1 MKILL
6 TLSYVG
12 TSYCGYQ
19 LQPDK
24 PTVAAELNKAT
35 EKAFGFK
42 CNVTGCS
49 RTDSGVHALGY
60 RATIEP
66 CDADNKITVPLERI
80 PVAINCH
87 LPQDIS
93 ILSAMNVDEG
103 FHPRYDVVKK
113 EYIYKIHASE
123 IRDPFLNGRVME
135 LGKDIS
141 ALDLEAMKSAAK
153 EFEGEY
159 NFDAFMATG
168 SKITDTCRHI
178 FNSEIEIFDDI
189 IQYRVCA
196 NGFLYNMVRIITGTL
211 VEVGLG
217 KKQAA
222 DLPSIIDGLDR
233 RKAGHTAPAEGL
245 YLVEVYYEQKIIYI

>member
-93 ILSAMNVDEG
+93 ILSAINVDEG

-135 LGKDIS
+135 LGKNIS
-141 ALDLEAMKSAAK
+141 TLDVEGMKAAAR
-153 EFEGEY
+153 EFVGEY

-178 FNSEIEIFDDI
+178 FESEIEIFNDT

-196 NGFLYNMVRIITGTL
+196 NGFLYNMVRIIVGTL
-211 VEVGLG
+211 IDVGKG
-217 KKQAA
+217 KISPCDIKKIILSRDRKNAGPTAKA
-222 DLPSIIDGLDR
+222 D
-233 RKAGHTAPAEGL
+233 GL
-245 YLVEVYYEQKIIYI
+245 YLNKVIYGFDS

>member
-66 CDADNKITVPLERI
+66 CDASDEITVPLERI

-135 LGKDIS
+135 LGKNIS
-141 ALDLEAMKSAAK
+141 TLDVEGMKAAAR
-153 EFEGEY
+153 EFVGEY

-178 FNSEIEIFDDI
+178 FESEIEIFNDT

-196 NGFLYNMVRIITGTL
+196 NGFLYNMVRIIVGTL
-211 VEVGLG
+211 IDVGKG
-217 KKQAA
+217 KISPCDIKKIILSRDRKNAGPTAKA
-222 DLPSIIDGLDR
+222 D
-233 RKAGHTAPAEGL
+233 GL
-245 YLVEVYYEQKIIYI
+245 YLNKVIYSFDS

>member
-93 ILSAMNVDEG
+93 ILSAINVDEG

-123 IRDPFLNGRVME
+123 IRNPFLNGRVME
-135 LGKDIS
+135 LGKNIS
-141 ALDLEAMKSAAK
+141 TLDVEGMKAAAR
-153 EFEGEY
+153 EFVGEY

-178 FNSEIEIFDDI
+178 FESEIEIFNDT

-196 NGFLYNMVRIITGTL
+196 NGFLYNMVRIIVGTL
-211 VEVGLG
+211 IDVGKG
-217 KKQAA
+217 KISPCDIKKIILSRDRKNAGPTAKA
-222 DLPSIIDGLDR
+222 D
-233 RKAGHTAPAEGL
+233 GL
-245 YLVEVYYEQKIIYI
+245 YLNKVIYGFDS

>member
-12 TSYCGYQ
+12 TAYCGYQ

-24 PTVAAELNKAT
+24 PTVALELNKAT

-60 RATIEP
+60 RATAEP
-66 CDADNKITVPLERI
+66 CDAKDEITVPLDKI
-80 PVAINCH
+80 PIALNSH
-87 LPQDIS
+87 LPPDIS
-93 ILSAMNVDEG
+93 VLGAMEVEDS

-113 EYIYKIHASE
+113 EYIYKIRACE
-123 IRDPFLNGRVME
+123 IRDPFLSGRVME
-135 LGKDIS
+135 LGKDAS
-141 ALDLEAMKSAAK
+141 ALDIEAMKIAAR
-153 EFEGEY
+153 EFVGEY

-168 SKITDTCRHI
+168 SKITDTCRTI
-178 FNSEIEIFDDI
+178 FSSEIEIFDDI

-196 NGFLYNMVRIITGTL
+196 NGFLYNMVRIIVGTL
-211 VEVGLG
+211 IDVGKG
-217 KKQAA
+217 KKSPYDIKKIILSRDRKNAGATAKA
-222 DLPSIIDGLDR
+222 D
-233 RKAGHTAPAEGL
+233 GL
-245 YLVEVYYEQKIIYI
+245 YLNRVIYGFDE

>member
-60 RATIEP
+60 RATVEP

-93 ILSAMNVDEG
+93 ILGAMNVDDD

-123 IRDPFLNGRVME
+123 IRNPFLNGRVME
-135 LGKDIS
+135 LGKNIS

-178 FNSEIEIFDDI
+178 FESEIEVFDNI

-196 NGFLYNMVRIITGTL
+196 DGFLYNMVRIIVGTL
-211 VEVGLG
+211 IDVGKG
-217 KKQAA
+217 KISPCDIKKIILSRDRKNAGATAKA
-222 DLPSIIDGLDR
+222 D
-233 RKAGHTAPAEGL
+233 GL
-245 YLVEVYYEQKIIYI
+245 YLNKVIYSFDS

>member
-60 RATIEP
+60 RATVEP

-93 ILSAMNVDEG
+93 ILGAMNVDDD
-103 FHPRYDVVKK
+103 FHPRYDVIKK

-123 IRDPFLNGRVME
+123 IRNPFLNGRVME
-135 LGKDIS
+135 LGKNIS
-141 ALDLEAMKSAAK
+141 TLDVEGMKAAAR

-196 NGFLYNMVRIITGTL
+196 NGFLYNMVRIIVGTL
-211 VEVGLG
+211 IDIG
-217 KKQAA
+217 KGKIKPCDIKKIILSRDRKNAGPTAKA
-222 DLPSIIDGLDR
+222 D
-233 RKAGHTAPAEGL
+233 GL
-245 YLVEVYYEQKIIYI
+245 YLNKVIYSFDS

>member
-66 CDADNKITVPLERI
+66 CDADNNITVPLERI

-93 ILSAMNVDEG
+93 ILGAMNVDDD

-123 IRDPFLNGRVME
+123 IRNPFLNGRVME

-141 ALDLEAMKSAAK
+141 TLDIDAMKAAAG
-153 EFEGEY
+153 EFIGEY

-178 FNSEIEIFDDI
+178 FESEIEVFDNI

-196 NGFLYNMVRIITGTL
+196 DGFLYNMVRIIVGTL
-211 VEVGLG
+211 IDVGKG
-217 KKQAA
+217 KISPCDIKKIILSRDRKNAGATAKA
-222 DLPSIIDGLDR
+222 D
-233 RKAGHTAPAEGL
+233 GL
-245 YLVEVYYEQKIIYI
+245 YLNKVIYSFDS

>member
-87 LPQDIS
+87 LPQDIAPERY
-93 ILSAMNVDEG
+93 LPPDGHCTLHVTNTYG
-103 FHPRYDVVKK
+103 LRLHP
-113 EYIYKIHASE
+113 IW
-123 IRDPFLNGRVME
+123 RDDHM
-135 LGKDIS
+135 
-141 ALDLEAMKSAAK
+141 
-153 EFEGEY
+153 
-159 NFDAFMATG
+159 
-168 SKITDTCRHI
+168 
-178 FNSEIEIFDDI
+178 
-189 IQYRVCA
+189 
-196 NGFLYNMVRIITGTL
+196 
-211 VEVGLG
+211 
-217 KKQAA
+217 
-222 DLPSIIDGLDR
+222 
-233 RKAGHTAPAEGL
+233 
-245 YLVEVYYEQKIIYI
+245 

>member
-93 ILSAMNVDEG
+93 ILGAMNVDDD

-123 IRDPFLNGRVME
+123 IRNPFLNGRVME
-135 LGKDIS
+135 LGKNISTLDI
-141 ALDLEAMKSAAK
+141 DAMKAAAG
-153 EFEGEY
+153 EFIGEY

-196 NGFLYNMVRIITGTL
+196 DGFLYNMVRIIVGTL
-211 VEVGLG
+211 IDVGKG
-217 KKQAA
+217 KISPCDIKKIILSRDRKNAGATAKA
-222 DLPSIIDGLDR
+222 D
-233 RKAGHTAPAEGL
+233 GL
-245 YLVEVYYEQKIIYI
+245 YLNKVIYSFDS

>member
-60 RATIEP
+60 RATVEP

-93 ILSAMNVDEG
+93 ILGAMNVDDD
-103 FHPRYDVVKK
+103 FHPRYDVIKK

-123 IRDPFLNGRVME
+123 IRNPFLNGRVME
-135 LGKDIS
+135 LGKNIS
-141 ALDLEAMKSAAK
+141 TLDVEGMKAAAR

-196 NGFLYNMVRIITGTL
+196 NGFLYNMVRIIVGTL
-211 VEVGLG
+211 IDVGKG
-217 KKQAA
+217 KISPCDIKKIILSRDRKNAGPTAKA
-222 DLPSIIDGLDR
+222 D
-233 RKAGHTAPAEGL
+233 GL
-245 YLVEVYYEQKIIYI
+245 YLNKVIYSFDS